1 MPPPRETPRVRD
13 ITIHNKCRCVDKA
26 ETDKR
31 QRTKSTT
38 TCQEE
43 KNNKENCRCISPG
56 YLHLFLGNLSFA
68 CAQFLGYTCP
78 ELESLECSSGHSDI
92 DTLAGASFFSRYVC
106 VSASASSAQFAHSH
120 SGVGNI
126 RLR

>member
-92 DTLAGASFFSRYVC
+92 DTLAGASFFLGMSVC
-106 VSASASSAQFAHSH
+106 P
-120 SGVGNI
+120 
-126 RLR
+126 RLPHRHNSLTVTVAWEIFV